1 MFQEDKMD
9 PILFEIGGFKLRY
22 YGLMY
27 ALAFFIGIEIAKRE
41 AKRVNMSPALLENF
55 AITAMVS
62 GLIGGRLYYVL
73 FNPHYYFNNPMEI
86 LAVWNGGMAI
96 HGGIIGGIIGTFI
109 FAHRNKVSPWKLGDI
124 AAAPFILGQGIGR
137 FGNLMNG
144 EIHGVPTFTPWKVI
158 FTLKPGFYTWYDQ
171 YRSMSIEA
179 QMKYKELV
187 PWGIV
192 FPESSPA
199 GSEFPN
205 LPLHPAMLY
214 EMFLNFTAFLLIW
227 FYFRK
232 KEYAAGTVWWIYVI
246 MYSLIRVFVSFFR
259 AEDLMIAGF
268 RAPHAISIIFVSVS
282 IIMIK
287 YLNKRDI

>member
-1 MFQEDKMD
+1 MD
-9 PILFEIGGFKLRY
+9 PVLFEIGGFQLRY

-27 ALAFFIGIEIAKRE
+27 AIAFFVGIEIVKKE
-41 AKRVNMSPALLENF
+41 AKRMDMSPVFVENYALV
-55 AITAMVS
+55 AMVS

-73 FNPHYYFNNPMEI
+73 FNLRYYLNNPLEI
-86 LAVWNGGMAI
+86 PAVWHGGMAI

-109 FAHRNKVSPWKLGDI
+109 YAHRHKANPWKLGDI
-124 AAAPFILGQGIGR
+124 AAAPFILGQAIGR

-158 FTLKPGFYTWYDQ
+158 FTLKPGFYQWYDQ

-192 FPESSPA
+192 FPDSSPA

-214 EMFLNFTAFLLIW
+214 EMFLNFAAFLILW

-232 KEYAAGTVWWIYVI
+232 KDYASGTVWWIYVI
-246 MYSLIRVFVSFFR
+246 LYSLIRVFVSFFR
-259 AEDLMIAGF
+259 AEDLMIIGF
-268 RAPHAISIIFVSVS
+268 RAPHAISIVLISISV
-282 IIMIK
+282 IMIK
-287 YLNKRDI
+287 YLNRKNA